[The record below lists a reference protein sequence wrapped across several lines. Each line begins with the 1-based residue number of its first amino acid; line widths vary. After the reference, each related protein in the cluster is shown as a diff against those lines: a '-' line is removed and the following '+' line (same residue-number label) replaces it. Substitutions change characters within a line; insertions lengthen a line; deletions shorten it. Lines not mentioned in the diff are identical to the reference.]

1 MLPLLVGLLC
11 PSPHD
16 LAVIGCFL
24 IIAFWCLKCCLP
36 SQWFETSG
44 PEVRFP
50 EDAPKIKTDPA
61 KALAQQVKFML
72 RLKKMRRFK
81 ERKEIEKK
89 KKLELLKGW
98 QWRLQ
103 HKSGAEFSSYIQG
116 CQKTH

>member
-1 MLPLLVGLLC
+1 MSLLVGLLS

-16 LAVIGCFL
+16 LAAIGCFL
-24 IIAFWCLKCCLP
+24 VFAFWCLKCCLP

-72 RLKKMRRFK
+72 RLKKKMRRFK
-81 ERKEIEKK
+81 ERKEIESGKK
-89 KKLELLKGW
+89 PGSRLNGW
-98 QWRLQ
+98 QWR
-103 HKSGAEFSSYIQG
+103 
-116 CQKTH
+116 